1 MGVCFLE
8 TWITSIMADFGYIG
22 IFLLIMVENLFPPI
36 PSEIILT
43 FGGFMTTVSS
53 LNVVMVII
61 VATLGS
67 VVGAILL
74 YKVAS
79 YFGKERLTKIVLKHG
94 RILRLKESDI
104 ERAENFFLKYGSW
117 AVFLCRMIP
126 LIRSLISIPAGM
138 TQMKMSRFL
147 VLTTAGSLLWN
158 TILIGLGAFLGESWN
173 EIVVFM
179 DSFSTI
185 IYGIIAVIVVV
196 VLGFFFRVRFKKT
209 LDEE

>member
-1 MGVCFLE
+1 ME

-22 IFLLIMVENLFPPI
+22 IFVLIMVENLFPPI

-43 FGGFMTTVSS
+43 FGGFMTTVTS

-79 YFGKERLTKIVLKHG
+79 YFGKERLTKIVLKYG

-138 TQMKMSRFL
+138 TKMKMSKFL
-147 VLTTAGSLLWN
+147 ILTTAGSLLWN
-158 TILIGLGAFLGESWN
+158 TVLIGLGAMLGESWS
-173 EIVVFM
+173 EIVIFM

-185 IYGIIAVIVVV
+185 IYSIIAILVVV
-196 VLGFFFRVRFKKT
+196 GLGFFFRARFKKT

>member
-1 MGVCFLE
+1 ME

-22 IFLLIMVENLFPPI
+22 IFVLIMVENLFPPI

-43 FGGFMTTVSS
+43 FGGFMTTVTS

-79 YFGKERLTKIVLKHG
+79 YFGKERLTKIVLKYG

-138 TQMKMSRFL
+138 TKMKMSKFL
-147 VLTTAGSLLWN
+147 ILTTAGSLLWN
-158 TILIGLGAFLGESWN
+158 TVLIGLGAMLGESWS

-185 IYGIIAVIVVV
+185 IYSIIAILVVV
-196 VLGFFFRVRFKKT
+196 GLGFFSRARFKKT
-209 LDEE
+209 IDEE

>member
-1 MGVCFLE
+1 ME

-22 IFLLIMVENLFPPI
+22 IFVLIMVENLFPPI

-43 FGGFMTTVSS
+43 FGGFMTTVTS

-79 YFGKERLTKIVLKHG
+79 YFGKERLTKIVLKYG

-126 LIRSLISIPAGM
+126 LIRGLISIPAGM
-138 TQMKMSRFL
+138 TKMKMSKFL
-147 VLTTAGSLLWN
+147 ILTTAGSLLWN
-158 TILIGLGAFLGESWN
+158 TVLIGLGAMLGESWS

-185 IYGIIAVIVVV
+185 IYSIIAILVVV
-196 VLGFFFRVRFKKT
+196 GLGFFFRARFKKT

>member
-1 MGVCFLE
+1 ME

-22 IFLLIMVENLFPPI
+22 IFVLIMVENLFPPI

-43 FGGFMTTVSS
+43 FGGFMTTVTS

-79 YFGKERLTKIVLKHG
+79 YFGKERLTKIVLKYG

-104 ERAENFFLKYGSW
+104 ERAESFFLKYGSW

-138 TQMKMSRFL
+138 TKMKMSRFL
-147 VLTTAGSLLWN
+147 ILTTAGSLLWN
-158 TILIGLGAFLGESWN
+158 TVLIGLGAVLGESWN

-185 IYGIIAVIVVV
+185 IYSVIAILVVV
-196 VLGFFFRVRFKKT
+196 GIGYFFRARFKKT

>member
-1 MGVCFLE
+1 ME

-22 IFLLIMVENLFPPI
+22 IFVLIMVENLFPPI

-79 YFGKERLTKIVLKHG
+79 YFGKERLTKIVLKYG

-104 ERAENFFLKYGSW
+104 ERAESFFLKYGSW

-138 TQMKMSRFL
+138 TKMKMSRFL

-158 TILIGLGAFLGESWN
+158 TVLIGLGALLGESWN
-173 EIVVFM
+173 EIIVFM

-185 IYGIIAVIVVV
+185 IYSIIAILVVV
-196 VLGFFFRVRFKKT
+196 GLGFFFRARFKKT

>member
-1 MGVCFLE
+1 ME

-22 IFLLIMVENLFPPI
+22 IFVLIMVENLFPPI

-43 FGGFMTTVSS
+43 FGGFMTTVTS

-79 YFGKERLTKIVLKHG
+79 YFGKERLTKIVLKYG

-104 ERAENFFLKYGSW
+104 ERAESFFLKYGSW
-117 AVFLCRMIP
+117 AVILCRMIP

-138 TQMKMSRFL
+138 TKMKMSRFL
-147 VLTTAGSLLWN
+147 ILTTAGSLLWN
-158 TILIGLGAFLGESWN
+158 TVLIGLGAVLGESWN

-185 IYGIIAVIVVV
+185 IYSVIAILVVV
-196 VLGFFFRVRFKKT
+196 GLGFFFRARFKKT

>member
-1 MGVCFLE
+1 ME

-22 IFLLIMVENLFPPI
+22 IFVLIMVENLFPPI

-43 FGGFMTTVSS
+43 FGGFMTTVTS

-79 YFGKERLTKIVLKHG
+79 YFGKERLTKIVLKYG

-104 ERAENFFLKYGSW
+104 ERAESFFLKYGSW

-138 TQMKMSRFL
+138 TKMKMSRFL
-147 VLTTAGSLLWN
+147 ILTTAGSLLWN
-158 TILIGLGAFLGESWN
+158 TVLIGLGAVLRESWN

-185 IYGIIAVIVVV
+185 IYSVIAILVVV
-196 VLGFFFRVRFKKT
+196 GLGFFFRARFKKT

>member
-1 MGVCFLE
+1 ME
-8 TWITSIMADFGYIG
+8 TWITGIMADFGYIG

-53 LNVVMVII
+53 LNVVIVII

-79 YFGKERLTKIVLKHG
+79 YFGKERLTKIVLKYG

-104 ERAENFFLKYGSW
+104 ERAESFFLKYGSW

-138 TQMKMSRFL
+138 TKMKMSRFL

-158 TILIGLGAFLGESWN
+158 TVLIGLGALLGESWN

-185 IYGIIAVIVVV
+185 IYSIIAGLLIVG
-196 VLGFFFRVRFKKT
+196 LAFFIRARFKKT

>member
-1 MGVCFLE
+1 MCFLE

-53 LNVVMVII
+53 LNVVIVII

-79 YFGKERLTKIVLKHG
+79 YFGKERLTKIVLKYG

-104 ERAENFFLKYGSW
+104 ERAESFFLKYGSW

-138 TQMKMSRFL
+138 TKMKMSRFL

-158 TILIGLGAFLGESWN
+158 TVLIGLGALLGESWN

-185 IYGIIAVIVVV
+185 IYSIIAGLLIVG
-196 VLGFFFRVRFKKT
+196 LAFFIRARFKKT

>member
-1 MGVCFLE
+1 ME

-22 IFLLIMVENLFPPI
+22 IFLLIMIENLFPPI

-79 YFGKERLTKIVLKHG
+79 YFGKERLTHIVLKYG
-94 RILRLKESDI
+94 RVLRLKESDI

-138 TQMKMSRFL
+138 TKMKMSRFL
-147 VLTTAGSLLWN
+147 ILTTAGSLLWN
-158 TILIGLGAFLGESWN
+158 TVLIGLGALLGESWG

-179 DSFSTI
+179 DSFSTV
-185 IYGIIAVIVVV
+185 IYSIIAVITLLG
-196 VLGFFFRVRFKKT
+196 LGFFFRARFKKT

>member
-1 MGVCFLE
+1 ME

-22 IFLLIMVENLFPPI
+22 IFVLIMVENLFPPI

-43 FGGFMTTVSS
+43 FGGFMTTVTS

-61 VATLGS
+61 IATLGS

-79 YFGKERLTKIVLKHG
+79 YFGKERLTKIVLKYG

-138 TQMKMSRFL
+138 TKMKMSKFL
-147 VLTTAGSLLWN
+147 ILTTAGSLLWN
-158 TILIGLGAFLGESWN
+158 TVLIGLGAMLGESWS

-185 IYGIIAVIVVV
+185 IYSIIAILVVV
-196 VLGFFFRVRFKKT
+196 GLGFFFRARFKKT

>member
-1 MGVCFLE
+1 MCFLE

-158 TILIGLGAFLGESWN
+158 TVLIGLGAFLGESWN

-179 DSFSTI
+179 DNFSTI

-196 VLGFFFRVRFKKT
+196 GLGFFFRVRFKKT

>member
-1 MGVCFLE
+1 ME

-22 IFLLIMVENLFPPI
+22 IFVLIMVENLFPPI

-43 FGGFMTTVSS
+43 FGGFMTTVTS

-79 YFGKERLTKIVLKHG
+79 YFGKERLTKIVLKYS

-138 TQMKMSRFL
+138 TKMKMSKFL
-147 VLTTAGSLLWN
+147 ILTTAGSLLWN
-158 TILIGLGAFLGESWN
+158 TVLIGLGAMLGESWS

-185 IYGIIAVIVVV
+185 IYSIIAILVVV
-196 VLGFFFRVRFKKT
+196 GLGFFFRARFKKT

>member
-1 MGVCFLE
+1 ME

-22 IFLLIMVENLFPPI
+22 IFVLIMVENLFPPI
-36 PSEIILT
+36 LSEIILT
-43 FGGFMTTVSS
+43 FGGFMTTVTS

-79 YFGKERLTKIVLKHG
+79 YFGKERLTKIVLKYG

-138 TQMKMSRFL
+138 TKMKMSKFL
-147 VLTTAGSLLWN
+147 ILTTAGSLLWN
-158 TILIGLGAFLGESWN
+158 TVLIGLGAMLGESWS

-185 IYGIIAVIVVV
+185 IYSIIAILVVV
-196 VLGFFFRVRFKKT
+196 GLGFFFRARFKKT

>member
-1 MGVCFLE
+1 ME
-8 TWITSIMADFGYIG
+8 TWITSIMADFGYLG
-22 IFLLIMVENLFPPI
+22 IFVLIMVENLFPPI

-43 FGGFMTTVSS
+43 FGGFMTTVTS

-79 YFGKERLTKIVLKHG
+79 YFGKERLTKIVLKYG

-104 ERAENFFLKYGSW
+104 ERAESFFLKYGSW

-138 TQMKMSRFL
+138 TKMKMSRFL
-147 VLTTAGSLLWN
+147 ILTTAGSLLWN
-158 TILIGLGAFLGESWN
+158 TVLIGLGAVLGESWN

-185 IYGIIAVIVVV
+185 IYSVIAILVVV
-196 VLGFFFRVRFKKT
+196 GLGYFFRARFKKT

>member
-1 MGVCFLE
+1 ME

-22 IFLLIMVENLFPPI
+22 IFVLIMVENLFPPI

-43 FGGFMTTVSS
+43 FGGFMTTVTS

-79 YFGKERLTKIVLKHG
+79 YFGKERLTKIVLKYG

-138 TQMKMSRFL
+138 TKMKMSKFL
-147 VLTTAGSLLWN
+147 ILTTAGSLLWN
-158 TILIGLGAFLGESWN
+158 TVLIGLGAMLGESWS

-185 IYGIIAVIVVV
+185 IYSIIAILVVV
-196 VLGFFFRVRFKKT
+196 GLGLFFRARFKKT

>member
-1 MGVCFLE
+1 ME

-22 IFLLIMVENLFPPI
+22 IFVLIMIENLFPPI

-43 FGGFMTTVSS
+43 FGGFMTTVTS

-79 YFGKERLTKIVLKHG
+79 YFGKERLTKIVLKYG

-138 TQMKMSRFL
+138 TKMKMSKFL
-147 VLTTAGSLLWN
+147 ILTTAGSLLWN
-158 TILIGLGAFLGESWN
+158 TVLIGLGAMLGESWS

-185 IYGIIAVIVVV
+185 IYSIIAILVVV
-196 VLGFFFRVRFKKT
+196 GLGFFFRARFKKT
-209 LDEE
+209 FDEE

>member
-1 MGVCFLE
+1 ME

-22 IFLLIMVENLFPPI
+22 IFVLIMVENLFPPI

-43 FGGFMTTVSS
+43 FGGFMTTVTS

-79 YFGKERLTKIVLKHG
+79 YFGKERLTKIVLKYG

-104 ERAENFFLKYGSW
+104 ERAESFFLKYGSW
-117 AVFLCRMIP
+117 AVFLCRVIP

-138 TQMKMSRFL
+138 TKMKMSRFL
-147 VLTTAGSLLWN
+147 ILTTAGSLLWN
-158 TILIGLGAFLGESWN
+158 TVLIGLGAVLGESWN

-185 IYGIIAVIVVV
+185 IYSVIAILVVV
-196 VLGFFFRVRFKKT
+196 GLGFFFRARFKKT

>member
-1 MGVCFLE
+1 ME

-53 LNVVMVII
+53 LNVMMVII

-79 YFGKERLTKIVLKHG
+79 YFGKERLTKIVLKYG

-104 ERAENFFLKYGSW
+104 ERAESFFLKYGSW

-138 TQMKMSRFL
+138 TKMKMSRFL

-158 TILIGLGAFLGESWN
+158 TVLIGLGALLGESWN

-185 IYGIIAVIVVV
+185 IYSIIAGLLIVG
-196 VLGFFFRVRFKKT
+196 LAFFIRARFKKT

>member
-1 MGVCFLE
+1 ME

-22 IFLLIMVENLFPPI
+22 IFVLIMVENLFPPI

-43 FGGFMTTVSS
+43 FGGFMTTVTS

-79 YFGKERLTKIVLKHG
+79 YFGKERLTKILLKYG

-138 TQMKMSRFL
+138 TKMKMSKFL
-147 VLTTAGSLLWN
+147 ILTTAGSLLWN
-158 TILIGLGAFLGESWN
+158 TVLIGLGAMLGESWS

-185 IYGIIAVIVVV
+185 IYSIIAILVVV
-196 VLGFFFRVRFKKT
+196 GLGFFFRARFKKT
-209 LDEE
+209 FDEE

>member
-1 MGVCFLE
+1 ME

-22 IFLLIMVENLFPPI
+22 IFVLIMVENLFPPI

-43 FGGFMTTVSS
+43 FGGFMTTVTS

-61 VATLGS
+61 IATLGS

-79 YFGKERLTKIVLKHG
+79 YFGKERLTKIVLKYG

-104 ERAENFFLKYGSW
+104 ERAESFFLKYGSW

-138 TQMKMSRFL
+138 TKMKMSRFL
-147 VLTTAGSLLWN
+147 ILTTAGSLLWN
-158 TILIGLGAFLGESWN
+158 TVLIGLGAVLGESWN

-185 IYGIIAVIVVV
+185 IYSVIAILVVV
-196 VLGFFFRVRFKKT
+196 GLGYFFRARFKKT

>member
-1 MGVCFLE
+1 ME

-22 IFLLIMVENLFPPI
+22 IFVLIMVENLFPPI

-43 FGGFMTTVSS
+43 FGGFMTTVTS
-53 LNVVMVII
+53 LNVVMMII

-79 YFGKERLTKIVLKHG
+79 YFGKERLTKIVLKYG

-138 TQMKMSRFL
+138 TKMKMSKFL
-147 VLTTAGSLLWN
+147 ILTTAGSLLWN
-158 TILIGLGAFLGESWN
+158 TVLIGLGAMLGESWS

-185 IYGIIAVIVVV
+185 IYSIIAILVVV
-196 VLGFFFRVRFKKT
+196 GLGFFFRARFKKT

>member
-1 MGVCFLE
+1 ME

-22 IFLLIMVENLFPPI
+22 IFLLIMIENLFPPI

-79 YFGKERLTKIVLKHG
+79 YFGKERLTNIVLKYG
-94 RILRLKESDI
+94 RVLRLKESDI
-104 ERAENFFLKYGSW
+104 ERAESFFLKYGSW

-138 TQMKMSRFL
+138 TKMKMSRFL
-147 VLTTAGSLLWN
+147 ILTTAGSLLWN
-158 TILIGLGAFLGESWN
+158 TVLIGLGALLGESWG

-179 DSFSTI
+179 DSFSTV
-185 IYGIIAVIVVV
+185 IYTIIAVLTLLG
-196 VLGFFFRVRFKKT
+196 LGFFFRARFKKT

>member
-1 MGVCFLE
+1 ME

-22 IFLLIMVENLFPPI
+22 IFVLIMVENLFPPI

-43 FGGFMTTVSS
+43 FGGFMTTVTS

-79 YFGKERLTKIVLKHG
+79 YFGKERLTKIVLKYG

-104 ERAENFFLKYGSW
+104 ERAESFFLKYGSW

-138 TQMKMSRFL
+138 TKMKMSRFL
-147 VLTTAGSLLWN
+147 ILTTAGSLLWN
-158 TILIGLGAFLGESWN
+158 TVLIGLGAVLGESWN

-185 IYGIIAVIVVV
+185 IYSVIAILVVV
-196 VLGFFFRVRFKKT
+196 GLGYFFRARFKKT

>member
-1 MGVCFLE
+1 ME

-22 IFLLIMVENLFPPI
+22 IFVLIMVENLFPPI

-43 FGGFMTTVSS
+43 FGGFMTTVTS

-61 VATLGS
+61 VATIGS

-79 YFGKERLTKIVLKHG
+79 YFGKERLTKIVLKYG

-138 TQMKMSRFL
+138 TKMKMSKFL
-147 VLTTAGSLLWN
+147 ILTTAGSLLWN
-158 TILIGLGAFLGESWN
+158 TVLIGLGAMLGESWS

-185 IYGIIAVIVVV
+185 IYSIIAILVVV
-196 VLGFFFRVRFKKT
+196 GLGFFFRARFKKT

>member
-1 MGVCFLE
+1 ME

-22 IFLLIMVENLFPPI
+22 IFVLIMVENLFPPI

-43 FGGFMTTVSS
+43 FGGFMTTVTS

-79 YFGKERLTKIVLKHG
+79 YFGKERLTKILLKYG

-138 TQMKMSRFL
+138 TKMKMSKFL
-147 VLTTAGSLLWN
+147 ILTTAGSLLWN
-158 TILIGLGAFLGESWN
+158 TVLIGLGAMLGESWS

-185 IYGIIAVIVVV
+185 IYSIIAILVVV
-196 VLGFFFRVRFKKT
+196 GLGFFFRARFKKT

>member
-1 MGVCFLE
+1 ME
-8 TWITSIMADFGYIG
+8 TWITSIMADFGYIS
-22 IFLLIMVENLFPPI
+22 IFVLIMVENLFPPI

-43 FGGFMTTVSS
+43 FGGFMTTVTS

-79 YFGKERLTKIVLKHG
+79 YFGKERLTKIVLKYG

-104 ERAENFFLKYGSW
+104 ERAESFFLKYGSW

-138 TQMKMSRFL
+138 TKMKMSRFL
-147 VLTTAGSLLWN
+147 ILTTAGSLLWN
-158 TILIGLGAFLGESWN
+158 TVLIGLGAVLGESWN

-185 IYGIIAVIVVV
+185 IYSVIAILVVV
-196 VLGFFFRVRFKKT
+196 GLGFFFRARFKKT

>member
-1 MGVCFLE
+1 ME

-22 IFLLIMVENLFPPI
+22 IFVLIMVENLFPPI

-43 FGGFMTTVSS
+43 FGGFMTTVTS

-79 YFGKERLTKIVLKHG
+79 YFGKERLTKIVLKYG

-104 ERAENFFLKYGSW
+104 ERTESFFLKYGSW

-138 TQMKMSRFL
+138 TKMKMSRFL
-147 VLTTAGSLLWN
+147 ILTTAGSLLWN
-158 TILIGLGAFLGESWN
+158 TVLIGLGAVLGESWN

-185 IYGIIAVIVVV
+185 IYSVIAILVVV
-196 VLGFFFRVRFKKT
+196 GLGYFFRARFKKT

>member
-1 MGVCFLE
+1 ME
-8 TWITSIMADFGYIG
+8 TWITGIMADFGYIG

-53 LNVVMVII
+53 LNVVMIII

-79 YFGKERLTKIVLKHG
+79 YFGKERLTKIVLKYG

-104 ERAENFFLKYGSW
+104 ERAESFFLKYGSW

-138 TQMKMSRFL
+138 TKMKMSRFL

-158 TILIGLGAFLGESWN
+158 TVLIGLGALLGESWN

-185 IYGIIAVIVVV
+185 IYSIIAGLLIVG
-196 VLGFFFRVRFKKT
+196 LAFFIRARFKKT

>member
-1 MGVCFLE
+1 ME

-22 IFLLIMVENLFPPI
+22 IFVLIMVENLFPPI

-43 FGGFMTTVSS
+43 FGGFMTTVTS

-79 YFGKERLTKIVLKHG
+79 YFGKERLTKIVLKYG

-138 TQMKMSRFL
+138 TKMKMSKFL
-147 VLTTAGSLLWN
+147 ILTTAGSLLWN
-158 TILIGLGAFLGESWN
+158 TFLIGLGAMLGESWS

-185 IYGIIAVIVVV
+185 IYSIIAILVVV
-196 VLGFFFRVRFKKT
+196 GLGFFFRARFKKT

>member
-1 MGVCFLE
+1 ME

-22 IFLLIMVENLFPPI
+22 IFLLIMIENLFPPI

-79 YFGKERLTKIVLKHG
+79 YFGKERLTHIVLKYG
-94 RILRLKESDI
+94 RVLRLKESDI
-104 ERAENFFLKYGSW
+104 ERAESLFLKYGSW

-138 TQMKMSRFL
+138 TKMKMSRFL
-147 VLTTAGSLLWN
+147 ILTTAGSLLWN
-158 TILIGLGAFLGESWN
+158 TVLIGLGALLGESWG

-179 DSFSTI
+179 DSFSTV
-185 IYGIIAVIVVV
+185 IYSIIAVITLLG
-196 VLGFFFRVRFKKT
+196 LGFFFRARFKKT

>member
-1 MGVCFLE
+1 MCFLE

-22 IFLLIMVENLFPPI
+22 IFLLIMIENLFPPI

-79 YFGKERLTKIVLKHG
+79 YFGKERLTHIVLKYG
-94 RILRLKESDI
+94 RVLRLKESDI
-104 ERAENFFLKYGSW
+104 GRAESFFLKYGSW

-138 TQMKMSRFL
+138 TKMKMSRFL
-147 VLTTAGSLLWN
+147 ILTTAGSLLWN
-158 TILIGLGAFLGESWN
+158 TVLIGLGALLGESWG

-179 DSFSTI
+179 DSFSTV
-185 IYGIIAVIVVV
+185 IYSIIAVITLLG
-196 VLGFFFRVRFKKT
+196 LGFFFRARFKKT

>member
-1 MGVCFLE
+1 ME

-67 VVGAILL
+67 VVGAVLL

-158 TILIGLGAFLGESWN
+158 TVLIGLGAFLGESWN

-196 VLGFFFRVRFKKT
+196 GLGFFFRARFKKT

>member
-1 MGVCFLE
+1 MCFLE
-8 TWITSIMADFGYIG
+8 TWITGIMADFGYIG

-79 YFGKERLTKIVLKHG
+79 YFGKERLTKIVLKYG

-104 ERAENFFLKYGSW
+104 ERAESFFLKYGSW

-138 TQMKMSRFL
+138 TKMKMSRFL

-158 TILIGLGAFLGESWN
+158 TVLIGLGALLGESWN

-185 IYGIIAVIVVV
+185 IYSIIAGLLIMG
-196 VLGFFFRVRFKKT
+196 LAFFIRARFKKT

>member
-1 MGVCFLE
+1 ME

-22 IFLLIMVENLFPPI
+22 IFVLIMVENLFPPI

-43 FGGFMTTVSS
+43 FGGFMTTVTS

-79 YFGKERLTKIVLKHG
+79 YFGKERLTKIVLKYG

-104 ERAENFFLKYGSW
+104 ECAENFFLKYGSW

-138 TQMKMSRFL
+138 TKMKMSKFL
-147 VLTTAGSLLWN
+147 ILTTAGSLLWN
-158 TILIGLGAFLGESWN
+158 TVLIGLGAMLGESWS

-185 IYGIIAVIVVV
+185 IYSIIAILVVV
-196 VLGFFFRVRFKKT
+196 GLGFFFRARFKKT

>member
-1 MGVCFLE
+1 ME

-79 YFGKERLTKIVLKHG
+79 YFGKERLTKIVLKYG

-104 ERAENFFLKYGSW
+104 ERAESFFLKYGSW

-138 TQMKMSRFL
+138 TKMKMSRFL
-147 VLTTAGSLLWN
+147 VLTTAGGLLWN
-158 TILIGLGAFLGESWN
+158 TVLIGLGALLGESWN

-185 IYGIIAVIVVV
+185 IYSIIAGLLIVG
-196 VLGFFFRVRFKKT
+196 LAFFIRARFKKT

>member
-1 MGVCFLE
+1 ME

-79 YFGKERLTKIVLKHG
+79 YFGKERLSKIVLKHG

-138 TQMKMSRFL
+138 TKMKMSRFL

-158 TILIGLGAFLGESWN
+158 TVLIGLGAFLGESWN

-185 IYGIIAVIVVV
+185 IYSIIAVIVVV
-196 VLGFFFRVRFKKT
+196 GLGFFFRARFKKT

>member
-1 MGVCFLE
+1 ME

-22 IFLLIMVENLFPPI
+22 IFVLIMVENLFPPI

-43 FGGFMTTVSS
+43 FGGFMTTVTS

-79 YFGKERLTKIVLKHG
+79 YFGKERLTKIVLKYG

-104 ERAENFFLKYGSW
+104 EHAESFFLKYGSW

-138 TQMKMSRFL
+138 TKMKMSRFL
-147 VLTTAGSLLWN
+147 ILTTAGSLLWN
-158 TILIGLGAFLGESWN
+158 TVLIGLGAVLGESWN

-185 IYGIIAVIVVV
+185 IYSVIAILVVV
-196 VLGFFFRVRFKKT
+196 GLGFFFRARFKKT

>member
-1 MGVCFLE
+1 ME

-79 YFGKERLTKIVLKHG
+79 YFGKERLTKIVLKYG

-104 ERAENFFLKYGSW
+104 ERAESFFLKYGSW

-138 TQMKMSRFL
+138 TKMKMSRFL
-147 VLTTAGSLLWN
+147 ILTTAGSLLWN
-158 TILIGLGAFLGESWN
+158 TVLIGLGALLGESWS

-185 IYGIIAVIVVV
+185 IYSIIAILVVIG
-196 VLGFFFRVRFKKT
+196 LGFFFRARFKKT

>member
-1 MGVCFLE
+1 ME

-22 IFLLIMVENLFPPI
+22 IFVLIMVENLFPPI

-43 FGGFMTTVSS
+43 FGGFMTTVTS

-79 YFGKERLTKIVLKHG
+79 YFGKERLTKIVLKYG

-104 ERAENFFLKYGSW
+104 ERAESFFLKYGSW

-138 TQMKMSRFL
+138 TKMKMSRFL
-147 VLTTAGSLLWN
+147 ILTTAGSLLWN
-158 TILIGLGAFLGESWN
+158 TVLIGLGAMLGESWS

-185 IYGIIAVIVVV
+185 IYSIIAILVVV
-196 VLGFFFRVRFKKT
+196 GLGFFFRARFKKT